1 MINPETK
8 KEFTEA
14 ELLHVI
20 MEDVGRLATIEN
32 TLQEEGE
39 NLPLYNRIRGIE
51 MRTYETVNV
60 LFAIKRLLTALTCL
74 IAGIALLLF
83 LKLFF

>member
-8 KEFTEA
+8 KEFTET

-20 MEDVGRLATIEN
+20 MEDVGRLAIIEN

-60 LFAIKRLLTALTCL
+60 LFTIKRLLTVLIYLT
-74 IAGIALLLF
+74 IGIVFLLLI
-83 LKLFF
+83 KFFF